1 MKLYGAYIYSKTMY
15 VATRTFLLLMST
27 DLTGDGIYRS
37 GEDEISLYCIS
48 TDPGTAIGE
57 KNAKLWDI
65 WEK

>member
-1 MKLYGAYIYSKTMY
+1 MY

-27 DLTGDGIYRS
+27 DLTGDGVHRS
-37 GEDEISLYCIS
+37 GEDEISLYCVS

-57 KNAKLWDI
+57 INAKLWDI

>member
-1 MKLYGAYIYSKTMY
+1 MVHIFIANHMY

-27 DLTGDGIYRS
+27 DLTGDGVHRS
-37 GEDEISLYCIS
+37 GEDEISLYCVS

-57 KNAKLWDI
+57 INAKLWDI